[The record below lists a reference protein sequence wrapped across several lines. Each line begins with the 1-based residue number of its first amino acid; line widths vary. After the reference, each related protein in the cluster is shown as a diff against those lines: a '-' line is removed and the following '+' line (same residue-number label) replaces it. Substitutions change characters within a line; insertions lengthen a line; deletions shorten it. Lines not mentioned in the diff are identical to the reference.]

1 MKRSQTGV
9 KSRLSINR
17 TPLFRVQHLV
27 LAGDS
32 LQSRELQLTPGHQ
45 TQFTIVDSK
54 FTIKE
59 VDTGVVTSWRSGVF
73 VFEDQTLEQIMHTL
87 SRWYD
92 FEYEFRDRQLA
103 ATVFMG
109 SIPKYGTFS
118 EVSDIFHKLG
128 GIRLH
133 QRGRKIIISAK

>member
-1 MKRSQTGV
+1 
-9 KSRLSINR
+9 
-17 TPLFRVQHLV
+17 
-27 LAGDS
+27 
-32 LQSRELQLTPGHQ
+32 
-45 TQFTIVDSK
+45 
-54 FTIKE
+54 
-59 VDTGVVTSWRSGVF
+59 
-73 VFEDQTLEQIMHTL
+73 MHTL

-133 QRGRKIIISAK
+133 QQGRKIIISAK